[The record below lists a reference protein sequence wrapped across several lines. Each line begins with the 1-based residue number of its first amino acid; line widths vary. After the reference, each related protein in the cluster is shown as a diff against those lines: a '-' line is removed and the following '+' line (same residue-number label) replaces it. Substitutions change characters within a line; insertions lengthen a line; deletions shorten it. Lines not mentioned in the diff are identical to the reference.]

1 MRATH
6 AADATEEQ
14 AIAGVEVILGRLL
27 MTGVT
32 VATALLCAGLGLWL
46 LSDATAWSGRL
57 IDWGL
62 IALMGTPM
70 LRVVVSLAE
79 YIRLRD
85 WFFVFTTLAVVGVL
99 VGTLL
104 VALRA
109 N

>member
-1 MRATH
+1 MTMTPTTD
-6 AADATEEQ
+6 AAREQ
-14 AIAGVEVILGRLL
+14 AIFSIEAVLGRLL
-27 MTGVT
+27 MVGVSL
-32 VATALLCAGLGLWL
+32 ATALLCAGLGLWL
-46 LSDATAWSGRL
+46 LAGPVPWSDRL

-79 YIRLRD
+79 YVRLRD
-85 WFFVFTTLAVVGVL
+85 WFFVLTTLGVVGVL

-109 N
+109 E